1 MKLQDFGFDLKDII
15 PANVQTISHLV
26 SFACSCKFYEEP
38 STKVYGVFDRFHEL
52 TGFTSYHKT
61 VVHDRVHGL
70 IPKNIYQVPHLL
82 PSNLPNNF

>member
-1 MKLQDFGFDLKDII
+1 MKK
-15 PANVQTISHLV
+15 
-26 SFACSCKFYEEP
+26 EP

>member
-1 MKLQDFGFDLKDII
+1 MYK
-15 PANVQTISHLV
+15 PSHTWFPLHVLV
-26 SFACSCKFYEEP
+26 NSIKKEP